1 MIYLMSLDKAR
12 LQNKSRLERN
22 RKGVSPTPDLML
34 TSDGSVYS
42 DWLRVWPAQGG
53 VDIGLAHFVLPRMLC
68 SSKPPARL
76 VIGLPEG
83 DRS

>member
-1 MIYLMSLDKAR
+1 MSLDKVR

-34 TSDGSVYS
+34 TSDISVYS
-42 DWLRVWPAQGG
+42 HWLRVWPAQGG
-53 VDIGLAHFVLPRMLC
+53 VDIGLAYFVLPRMLC

>member
-1 MIYLMSLDKAR
+1 MSSDKVR

-22 RKGVSPTPDLML
+22 RKGVSPTPDLLL